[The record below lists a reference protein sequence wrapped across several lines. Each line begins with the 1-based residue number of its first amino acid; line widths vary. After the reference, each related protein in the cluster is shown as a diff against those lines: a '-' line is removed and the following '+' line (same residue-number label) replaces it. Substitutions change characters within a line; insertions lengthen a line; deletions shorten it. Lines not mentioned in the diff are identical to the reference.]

1 MTRLG
6 LALALVLCAALAPA
20 ALARADGADDSVAG
34 GADAADRAA
43 DGAFDGADAG
53 VGAAAEADRAH
64 DVDGAGFDE
73 DAAAVERTYGEPDP
87 NDDLGA
93 PEGTV
98 QESGEFVDGILR

>member
-1 MTRLG
+1 MPRLG
-6 LALALVLCAALAPA
+6 PALALVLCAALAPA
-20 ALARADGADDSVAG
+20 ALAQVDGADDAVGG

-43 DGAFDGADAG
+43 DGAFDAADTG
-53 VGAAAEADRAH
+53 VGAASDARRER

-73 DAAAVERTYGEPDP
+73 DTAAVNRTYGEPAP

-98 QESGEFVDGILR
+98 QEAGEFVDGILR